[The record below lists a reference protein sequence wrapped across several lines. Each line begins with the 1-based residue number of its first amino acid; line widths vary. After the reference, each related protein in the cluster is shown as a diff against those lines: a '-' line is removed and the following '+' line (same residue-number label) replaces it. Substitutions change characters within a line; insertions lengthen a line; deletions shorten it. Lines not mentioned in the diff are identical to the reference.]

1 MGSVEVGE
9 MMPMPGGGA
18 MSMMWMRMPGQT
30 WPGAATSFLCMWVVM
45 MVAMML
51 PVLMP
56 MLWRYRQVVTRT
68 GDLRAGSARAHG
80 GQTGG
85 AWAGG
90 AKLGG
95 LIALVG
101 GGYFFVWTLFGMA
114 VFPLGAALATLEMQ
128 QPQLARAVPT
138 AVGVVVLIVGF
149 LQLTAWKARQL
160 SCCRAAPGRC
170 RTFSA
175 DAGTAWRHGLNL
187 GLQCSRCCGGL
198 MVIPL
203 VVGVMDLG
211 AMTVVTAAITVER
224 LAPAGQRVA
233 RAIGVVVVG
242 AGLVLI
248 VRAAGPG

>member
-1 MGSVEVGE
+1 
-9 MMPMPGGGA
+9 

-30 WPGAATSFLCMWVVM
+30 WPGAGTSFLCMWVVM

-56 MLWRYRQVVTRT
+56 MLWRYRQVVART
-68 GDLRAGSARAHG
+68 GDSRACSARAHCER
-80 GQTGG
+80 TGG
-85 AWAGG
+85 AWVGG
-90 AKLGG
+90 ARIAG

-160 SCCRAAPGRC
+160 SCCREAPGRC
-170 RTFSA
+170 HTLAA

-211 AMTVVTAAITVER
+211 AMTLVTAAITLER

-242 AGLVLI
+242 AGLLLI
-248 VRAAGPG
+248 VRAVGPG

>member
-1 MGSVEVGE
+1 

-56 MLWRYRQVVTRT
+56 MLWRYRRVVART
-68 GDLRAGSARAHG
+68 GDSRVGSTRAHG
-80 GQTGG
+80 GRAGG

-90 AKLGG
+90 VKLAG
-95 LIALVG
+95 LITLVG

-160 SCCRAAPGRC
+160 SCCREASGRC
-170 RTFSA
+170 HTLVA
-175 DAGTAWRHGLNL
+175 DVGTAWRHGLNL

-211 AMTVVTAAITVER
+211 AMTVVTAAITLER

-248 VRAAGPG
+248 VRAVGPG